1 MIVNV
6 EIRKDD
12 ELNSENKYNNPLEI
26 KKIKKLLNLEELEYA
41 SPVIKDILQIK
52 KNNISYLVN
61 KEKCDFSF
69 RVILYL
75 RLSVEDGDLID
86 GDVSKSIR
94 NQLLLLLDECNKNK
108 WRVVGIF
115 CEDGI
120 SGGDDNRPEWKK
132 SLKFCECNRTDIM
145 LCKSQS
151 RFSRSMEMIEKYLH
165 TEFIKWGIRF
175 VGIVDKAD
183 TNNKG
188 NKKTR
193 QINGLTNEW
202 QIEDQS
208 INVRR
213 IMQNK
218 RQNGLFISANPPYGY
233 LRDEKDKEHLVI
245 DNEAAEVIRRIYK
258 EYLDGVNCHCIARK
272 LNEDLIPT
280 RIEHMKKV
288 GVNIGKSKAPRIIN
302 YKTEKGDTLK
312 SIAEKYNLF
321 PIEIIETNNIM
332 EHLDMS
338 IMKKEI
344 SERELIEG
352 HILKIPKKIIWDDG
366 MIREILR
373 NEIYTGCLVYGKT
386 VNKSYKDRTKI
397 RISRQEWNKVLNCHE
412 AIIER
417 DVWEKVRD
425 KLLSNTNNTRTTGK
439 NLFAKKLYCSCC
451 GRGMQ
456 KSKDTRNG
464 QGDYYI
470 SCRTVNKVG
479 RFCDNRK
486 QIAKSVLEKII
497 LDKINE
503 QLDKYYDKKIVEDK
517 YNDIK
522 YGNIA
527 NQIEKL
533 KMQYNNLEYTLTEKT
548 NRLSILYEDRVN
560 GTLTLEEFK
569 TLKQNIDNEIL
580 KYSNERNN
588 IDLQIK
594 ELEEQRLK
602 NDFEQNELFEKY
614 RRIEALTPEILNEF
628 VEKIYLGKYNEASN
642 SREIKIIWNIDK
654 KEEIV

>member
-1 MIVNV
+1 M
-6 EIRKDD
+6 
-12 ELNSENKYNNPLEI
+12 
-26 KKIKKLLNLEELEYA
+26 
-41 SPVIKDILQIK
+41 
-52 KNNISYLVN
+52 
-61 KEKCDFSF
+61 
-69 RVILYL
+69 
-75 RLSVEDGDLID
+75 
-86 GDVSKSIR
+86 
-94 NQLLLLLDECNKNK
+94 
-108 WRVVGIF
+108 
-115 CEDGI
+115 
-120 SGGDDNRPEWKK
+120 
-132 SLKFCECNRTDIM
+132 
-145 LCKSQS
+145 
-151 RFSRSMEMIEKYLH
+151 
-165 TEFIKWGIRF
+165 
-175 VGIVDKAD
+175 
-183 TNNKG
+183 
-188 NKKTR
+188 
-193 QINGLTNEW
+193 
-202 QIEDQS
+202 
-208 INVRR
+208 
-213 IMQNK
+213 
-218 RQNGLFISANPPYGY
+218 
-233 LRDEKDKEHLVI
+233 
-245 DNEAAEVIRRIYK
+245 
-258 EYLDGVNCHCIARK
+258 
-272 LNEDLIPT
+272 
-280 RIEHMKKV
+280 
-288 GVNIGKSKAPRIIN
+288 
-302 YKTEKGDTLK
+302 
-312 SIAEKYNLF
+312 
-321 PIEIIETNNIM
+321 
-332 EHLDMS
+332 
-338 IMKKEI
+338 
-344 SERELIEG
+344 
-352 HILKIPKKIIWDDG
+352 
-366 MIREILR
+366 
-373 NEIYTGCLVYGKT
+373 
-386 VNKSYKDRTKI
+386 
-397 RISRQEWNKVLNCHE
+397 
-412 AIIER
+412 
-417 DVWEKVRD
+417 
-425 KLLSNTNNTRTTGK
+425 SNTNNTRTTGK

-464 QGDYYI
+464 QWDYYI